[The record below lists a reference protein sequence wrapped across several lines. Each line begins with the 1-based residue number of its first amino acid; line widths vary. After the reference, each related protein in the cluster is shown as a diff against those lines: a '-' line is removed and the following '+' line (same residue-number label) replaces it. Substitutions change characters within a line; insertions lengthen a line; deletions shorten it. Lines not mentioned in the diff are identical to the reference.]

1 MGFLPSWL
9 QRPLSYLASRDADES
24 STEAQ
29 VDAVTVNAQATRA
42 LVGEILA
49 NHRAERRWK
58 VVRRTLYAASMLL
71 GIAVTVRYSFPQA
84 FDLPGGGDKVAIVSI
99 RGNILSG
106 APASAEQVVP
116 ALRKAFERSDVKGVI
131 LRIDSGGG
139 APSES
144 ERINAALKE
153 LKAKHPEKPVTAVI
167 ETLGASA
174 AYMIALQ
181 ADSIYAGRYS
191 LVGSIGAVLANWDV
205 SRALER
211 VDVRRRVF
219 ASGEL
224 KAALDPFIAST
235 PKADAWAKSMVD
247 QIGVM
252 FTEEVRAKRG
262 AKLKADV
269 VYNTGEVWNGV
280 QAKEVGLIDA
290 VGTEDNAIAAMGG
303 GKKLEPEY
311 FGPDQKRAGF
321 LTVFSE
327 AIGSAA
333 GSALS
338 SLAAEPARLQ

>member
-1 MGFLPSWL
+1 MDFVNRWLSRLGRFL
-9 QRPLSYLASRDADES
+9 RPKKEVISIVE
-24 STEAQ
+24 Q
-29 VDAVTVNAQATRA
+29 VDAVAVNAQATWL
-42 LVGEILA
+42 LVKEILA

-58 VVRRTLYAASMLL
+58 LVRRSIYALSMLV

-84 FDLPGGGDKVAIVSI
+84 FDMPGAGDKVAIISI
-99 RGNILSG
+99 KGNILSG

-116 ALRKAFERSDVKGVI
+116 ALRKAFERKDVRGII

-144 ERINAALKE
+144 ERINAAILE
-153 LKAKHPEKPVTAVI
+153 LKARFPEKKVTAVI

-191 LVGSIGAVLANWDV
+191 LVGSIGAVLMNWDV

-211 VDVRRRVF
+211 FDVRRRVF

-224 KAALDPFIAST
+224 KAALDPFVAST

-252 FTEEVRAKRG
+252 FTEEVKAKRG
-262 AKLKADV
+262 SKLKDGV
-269 VYNTGEVWNGV
+269 VYSTGEVWNGT
-280 QAKEVGLIDA
+280 QAKEVGLIDV

-311 FGPDQKRAGF
+311 FGPDQRRTGLF
-321 LTVFSE
+321 TIFSD
-327 AIGSAA
+327 AVGSATRA
-333 GSALS
+333 VLQALET
-338 SLAAEPARLQ
+338 EPGRLE